1 MLFKKGIQL
10 IGLLQRV
17 CEDDFGK
24 ADEFSNDASELGYCR
39 TRIPVR
45 LENQQRKTNAC
56 GLGDDYSVMSCNGS
70 VNVA

>member
-1 MLFKKGIQL
+1 MQGAHEASMLFKKGVQL

-24 ADEFSNDASELGYCR
+24 ADDFSKDASELGFCR

-45 LENQQRKTNAC
+45 LEKSATKNECLWARR
-56 GLGDDYSVMSCNGS
+56 
-70 VNVA
+70 